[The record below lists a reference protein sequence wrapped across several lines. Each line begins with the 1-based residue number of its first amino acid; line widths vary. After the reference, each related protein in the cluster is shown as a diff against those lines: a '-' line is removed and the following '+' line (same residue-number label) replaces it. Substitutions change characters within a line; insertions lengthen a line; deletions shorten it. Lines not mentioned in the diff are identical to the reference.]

1 MAAFTCPRC
10 RMAFSSRPL
19 LRAHEEQLCLG
30 TPAAPRLP
38 TGQPLPAEGAP
49 GAAGRPRDTAG
60 VSRAGDPAGPGRRLL
75 LPPGSSAAVQGPMR
89 AGGAPLGDVLTPR
102 ERALLRAAGPAAGRT
117 TAEGA
122 PARPPAPPRG
132 HQQRPAELVEAH
144 ERRMA
149 EIRART
155 QRLEQHREG
164 LCQRL
169 AALRA
174 QAAVDPQPPKQGDV
188 ELTQAPLRHGRPA
201 PRHPPASRRAA
212 RRRGQVRAV
221 GDGGS
226 ELCPHEPRHR
236 LIPGRGRALRL
247 SYLRA
252 GGHDPHILDQLLH
265 LQVEATVLEKGPQG
279 QHRGK
284 RPEPP
289 STGAQGLDAA
299 LLAVELENR
308 RLEDELLAVKVRRER
323 RADAGSRA
331 AQRQAQELAQLQAEV
346 GMLRCHTERMGPR
359 LPPAILPPPVAPPLP
374 AALPAPELLV
384 PLSDFP
390 RTSPGPAW
398 AQAAPQPPATPMCPR
413 ASPPLW
419 LWRILHLLRSSQH
432 STDLPIPRG
441 EMAMGYV
448 PTAWWDM
455 AMPQHPSVPSPGWS
469 RKLGLH

>member
-188 ELTQAPLRHGRPA
+188 ELTQAPLRHVGA
-201 PRHPPASRRAA
+201 AHRRAA
-212 RRRGQVRAV
+212 LHLDTLLPAAGPLAAEARWRPQCWRK
-221 GDGGS
+221 DPKGS
-226 ELCPHEPRHR
+226 TEA
-236 LIPGRGRALRL
+236 RGR
-247 SYLRA
+247 
-252 GGHDPHILDQLLH
+252 
-265 LQVEATVLEKGPQG
+265 
-279 QHRGK
+279 
-284 RPEPP
+284 
-289 STGAQGLDAA
+289 GLDAA

>member
-188 ELTQAPLRHGRPA
+188 ELTQAPLRHVGA
-201 PRHPPASRRAA
+201 AHRRAA
-212 RRRGQVRAV
+212 LHLDTLLPAAGPLAA
-221 GDGGS
+221 
-226 ELCPHEPRHR
+226 EA
-236 LIPGRGRALRL
+236 RALRL

-284 RPEPP
+284 RPAVPAEPP